1 MNAENGDAVL
11 IVADKNSVVF
21 QSLGALRL
29 HLAKEFDLI
38 KDKNEFNF
46 TWITEFPLFEYSE
59 EEGRYM
65 ACHHPFTAP
74 MDEDLEYV
82 ESDPGRVRSKAY
94 DLVLNGEELGG
105 GSIRIHDTAV
115 QERMHMG

>member
-1 MNAENGDAVL
+1 MAKLLEAAEAKTGDLVL

-29 HLAKEFDLI
+29 ELAKKFDLI

-59 EEGRYM
+59 EEGRYT
-65 ACHHPFTAP
+65 ACHHPFTW
-74 MDEDLEYV
+74 
-82 ESDPGRVRSKAY
+82 KK
-94 DLVLNGEELGG
+94 
-105 GSIRIHDTAV
+105 T
-115 QERMHMG
+115 

>member
-1 MNAENGDAVL
+1 MENLLNKANANKGDLVL

-29 HLAKEFDLI
+29 ELAKKLDLI

-59 EEGRYM
+59 EEGRYT
-65 ACHHPFTAP
+65 ACHHPFTSP
-74 MDEDLEYV
+74 MEEDLEFL
-82 ESDPGRVRSKAY
+82 ETDPGKVRSIAY
-94 DLVLNGEELGG
+94 MTQSFKKECLK
-105 GSIRIHDTAV
+105 H
-115 QERMHMG
+115 